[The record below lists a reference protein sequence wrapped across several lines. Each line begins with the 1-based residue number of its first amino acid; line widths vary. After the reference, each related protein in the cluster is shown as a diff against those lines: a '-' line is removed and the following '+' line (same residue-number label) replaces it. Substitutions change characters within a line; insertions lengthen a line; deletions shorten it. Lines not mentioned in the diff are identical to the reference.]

1 MNYKEELIAYRR
13 ERAKEALEDARI
25 LLSAKRYYSGVNR
38 IYYAMFYEVV
48 SLLLTKELSSSKHS
62 GVRAYF
68 NEHFVKTGK
77 VTIEAGRFF
86 SKMFEFRQKSDY
98 GDFVEFEEE
107 KVREW
112 LETAEGVMKEVEGVV
127 EKEADT

>member
-1 MNYKEELIAYRR
+1 MNYKEELITYRR

-25 LLSAKRYYSGVNR
+25 LLSAKRYYSAVNR

-77 VTIEAGRFF
+77 VRFGWNVMRGRFEICHC
-86 SKMFEFRQKSDY
+86 KDLL
-98 GDFVEFEEE
+98 
-107 KVREW
+107 VRRTHPTR
-112 LETAEGVMKEVEGVV
+112 LLTAILRR
-127 EKEADT
+127 

>member
-25 LLSAKRYYSGVNR
+25 LLTAQRYYSAVNR

-77 VTIEAGRFF
+77 VSVDAGRFF
-86 SKMFEFRQKSDY
+86 SKMFDFRQKSDY
-98 GDFVEFEEE
+98 GDFVEFEE
-107 KVREW
+107 V
-112 LETAEGVMKEVEGVV
+112 
-127 EKEADT
+127 